1 MAKSITLAKCEE
13 LQHLFETSSD
23 EITVLQSA
31 SIWATDIVTAA
42 CSDSRTESRF
52 PLFNCRFA
60 PERVWSTGSLRSLRF
75 STQPRTAFG
84 RRELLFHP
92 HSEQD
97 LINQVIA
104 ILLRQRREAKQEPVI
119 HGRENCID
127 Q

>member
-1 MAKSITLAKCEE
+1 MQRDRRVSAGLEIGRKCIRRRNDPSGKLPYNQLIGLVLA
-13 LQHLFETSSD
+13 
-23 EITVLQSA
+23 
-31 SIWATDIVTAA
+31 
-42 CSDSRTESRF
+42 
-52 PLFNCRFA
+52 
-60 PERVWSTGSLRSLRF
+60 RVSSLRF
-75 STQPRTAFG
+75 PTQPGTTFG

-92 HSEQD
+92 HPEQD

>member
-1 MAKSITLAKCEE
+1 MNECIGDDALIDDRQEIIVPNPVSHYLIT
-13 LQHLFETSSD
+13 
-23 EITVLQSA
+23 
-31 SIWATDIVTAA
+31 
-42 CSDSRTESRF
+42 DSH
-52 PLFNCRFA
+52 PNGCG
-60 PERVWSTGSLRSLRF
+60 PTGSLSSLRF
-75 STQPRTAFG
+75 PTQPRSAVG

-119 HGRENCID
+119 HRRENCID